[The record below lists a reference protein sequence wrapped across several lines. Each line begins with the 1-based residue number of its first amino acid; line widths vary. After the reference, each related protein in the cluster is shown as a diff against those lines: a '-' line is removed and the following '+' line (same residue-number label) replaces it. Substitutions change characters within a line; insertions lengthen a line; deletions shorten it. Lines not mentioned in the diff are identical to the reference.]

1 MYDFPPGSWAVRMKT
16 VKEQGMVCGPR
27 NPQARSCRPVSYG
40 GMLVAGRVGTEE
52 PREKLLTSAFNI
64 SKPPLFL
71 KNPNPQCNRHA
82 PEDGRRRDEKGEKKK
97 LESIKGLDSKIE
109 GPCSVTQCGCSLAL
123 NQACIRFY
131 QFCRTKT
138 KMSPSEGAS
147 GSANPETD

>member
-16 VKEQGMVCGPR
+16 AKEQGMVCGPR

-52 PREKLLTSAFNI
+52 PREKLLASAFNI

-82 PEDGRRRDEKGEKKK
+82 PEDGRRRDEKREEKKN
-97 LESIKGLDSKIE
+97 KIRE
-109 GPCSVTQCGCSLAL
+109 HKRPGFKNRRTMLGHTVRMQPGPE
-123 NQACIRFY
+123 
-131 QFCRTKT
+131 
-138 KMSPSEGAS
+138 PSMHPILPILSDQNE
-147 GSANPETD
+147 NVPF